1 MHVVIFR
8 NLLYKFRVKR
18 FLLLLR
24 AFLHKFPSSSFLLR
38 IISFFDPNNIRRHS
52 SIRNFDLRIVS
63 VGRGGERMFLDLN
76 QHIDYRFFF
85 WGYFDDLPK
94 RLITKMGSRRDVLFI
109 DVGANIGMISIPIAL
124 SGNETISIEPLPHHI
139 NRFNENLSLNPAAK
153 LLLIQSAVGER
164 NCDNDVKTLTIFSPP
179 GNSGASSFDPNWNPS
194 VDPSETYEVPLAS
207 LDELCGEILKTKSF
221 SEILMKIDVEGM
233 ELEVLSGSQEVM
245 ENYRPVILIEW
256 KPNTKVL
263 EKHQKLEDFLTNNS
277 YKLQEINSSQSKIVE
292 SDFDPHKMYENLL
305 LVPKESLIFPNDSF
319 LL

>member
-1 MHVVIFR
+1 
-8 NLLYKFRVKR
+8 
-18 FLLLLR
+18 
-24 AFLHKFPSSSFLLR
+24 
-38 IISFFDPNNIRRHS
+38 
-52 SIRNFDLRIVS
+52 
-63 VGRGGERMFLDLN
+63 
-76 QHIDYRFFF
+76 
-85 WGYFDDLPK
+85 
-94 RLITKMGSRRDVLFI
+94 MGSRRDVLFI